1 MSEKQKSKVDSQNQ
15 TPQGFT
21 REEILTL
28 FPPQWE
34 QSTGRRGDE
43 HIIAQ
48 VSRNAEGKIVYVV
61 PGSTT
66 RVISEDL
73 PTSTPS

>member
-1 MSEKQKSKVDSQNQ
+1 MSEKQESKADPQNQ

-21 REEILTL
+21 REEILAL

-48 VSRNAEGKIVYVV
+48 VSRDQDGKIIYVV

-66 RVISEDL
+66 ELTHEDP
-73 PTSTPS
+73 PTTSQ